1 MGNVL
6 LVRRATKN
14 HQNWQQ
20 FATLVIFSPLF
31 IHTASARARP
41 GTTPSS
47 SSPDEVERPSAATW
61 SVWCY
66 SNFYDTKHVAV
77 REQRCRERSLEPTI
91 RESYG
96 SSVSF
101 RELKNGYIVRREEKR
116 DCDLKICNL
125 DPVKINF
132 SYEFWKIW
140 YRYRFLN
147 RNIREDRIFRTNLD
161 EFWGDF
167 LEASSIQEYL
177 KIIFIFSNVL
187 VNLWTNSRIILEQIK
202 IFRIQ
207 MRLFPGTP
215 RARRILP
222 DIGIN
227 YEIFR

>member
-6 LVRRATKN
+6 LVRCATKN

-147 RNIREDRIFRTNLD
+147 RNIREDRIFRTNLN

-167 LEASSIQEYL
+167 LVHSFL
-177 KIIFIFSNVL
+177 
-187 VNLWTNSRIILEQIK
+187 
-202 IFRIQ
+202 
-207 MRLFPGTP
+207 
-215 RARRILP
+215 
-222 DIGIN
+222 
-227 YEIFR
+227 

>member
-41 GTTPSS
+41 ATTPSS

-101 RELKNGYIVRREEKR
+101 RELKNGYIVQGEEKKR
-116 DCDLKICNL
+116 DCVLKICNFDSPL
-125 DPVKINF
+125 RLTFDMIFEKF
-132 SYEFWKIW
+132 LKSLQ
-140 YRYRFLN
+140 FLN
-147 RNIREDRIFRTNLD
+147 CIYECT
-161 EFWGDF
+161 
-167 LEASSIQEYL
+167 
-177 KIIFIFSNVL
+177 
-187 VNLWTNSRIILEQIK
+187 
-202 IFRIQ
+202 
-207 MRLFPGTP
+207 
-215 RARRILP
+215 
-222 DIGIN
+222 IG
-227 YEIFR
+227 